1 MMETVQSLM
10 MGVVPSGHHLLK
22 LTKTVYLKSAF
33 LWLDYTSRKLIF
45 IKTMIG
51 GELGGGVELL
61 LGLPPT
67 RCATMGKFIAFS
79 DPWSL
84 QHLCMPSCLAGDR
97 LQSTPSLWNSKA
109 T

>member
-10 MGVVPSGHHLLK
+10 VGVVPSGHHLLK

-33 LWLDYTSRKLIF
+33 LCLDYTSRKLIF
-45 IKTMIG
+45 IKRMIG

-67 RCATMGKFIAFS
+67 HCATMGKFIAFS

-84 QHLCMPSCLAGDR
+84 
-97 LQSTPSLWNSKA
+97 
-109 T
+109 